1 MRKLAIGVVA
11 LIFCSVIPQS
21 VHPEIYRW
29 IDEKGGVHFTEDP
42 ATIPEKYRNQ
52 IDRRTTDEDSM
63 TIQERIR
70 EKKRSEDAATKRQI
84 EDQKAYERSLRDE
97 EIRKERRRHEIEQD
111 EEKLRVEKE
120 EKTRKLEEIKKQE
133 EQGPVYE
140 NVTCL
145 RCNGTGIIWK
155 TTKVLKGKVGNIQL
169 WDEIQIAT
177 KCEGCNGKGFT
188 IRRVK

>member
-1 MRKLAIGVVA
+1 MRKLAILAVA
-11 LIFCSVIPQS
+11 LIFCLVIPNPVRS
-21 VHPEIYRW
+21 EIYRW

-42 ATIPEKYRNQ
+42 ATIPEKYRNH
-52 IDRRTTDEDSM
+52 IDRRTTDEDLM
-63 TIQERIR
+63 TIEERIS

-84 EDQKAYERSLRDE
+84 EEQKVYKRSLRDE

-120 EKTRKLEEIKKQE
+120 EKTRKLEETKKQE
-133 EQGPVYE
+133 EQGPEYE
-140 NVTCL
+140 NVTCP
-145 RCNGTGIIWK
+145 RCNGAGIIWK
-155 TTKVLKGKVGNIQL
+155 TTRVPKNKIGNIQL

-177 KCEGCNGKGFT
+177 KCEDCNGKGFT